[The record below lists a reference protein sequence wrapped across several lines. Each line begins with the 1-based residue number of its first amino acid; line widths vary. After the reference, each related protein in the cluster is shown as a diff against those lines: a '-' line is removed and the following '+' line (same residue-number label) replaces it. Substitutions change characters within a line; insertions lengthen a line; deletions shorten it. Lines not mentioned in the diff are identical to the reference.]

1 MTGLALPPAPHLVV
15 PLLLTAVS
23 NAGFTPTVHTNHSLL
38 PLSFSLFPCFIRN
51 PFPVIN
57 VRRIRVNG

>member
-23 NAGFTPTVHTNHSLL
+23 NVCFAATIYTNHSLL
-38 PLSFSLFPCFIRN
+38 LLSFFLFPCFIRN

-57 VRRIRVNG
+57 VRRIRVNS